1 MNKYRRILLKLSG
14 ESLMGDKHYGIDEE
28 RLREYAGQIGEV
40 VKSGVE
46 VGIVVGGGNIFRGL
60 KGVGQG
66 FDRVKGDQMGM
77 LATVINSLALNSALA
92 TAGIRSSV
100 LTAIRMEPVGE
111 YYNKWLAISR
121 MQEGYAVI
129 IAGGTGNPFF
139 TTDTAA
145 CLRAIEIEAD
155 IILKGTRVDGVYTAD
170 PEKDPTATKFDEITF
185 DEVYAR
191 KLQVM
196 DLTAITLCRDNNL
209 PLMVFDMDKA
219 GNLAKAVNGKPVGT
233 IVHN

>member
-1 MNKYRRILLKLSG
+1 M
-14 ESLMGDKHYGIDEE
+14 
-28 RLREYAGQIGEV
+28 
-40 VKSGVE
+40 
-46 VGIVVGGGNIFRGL
+46 
-60 KGVGQG
+60 
-66 FDRVKGDQMGM
+66 
-77 LATVINSLALNSALA
+77 
-92 TAGIRSSV
+92 
-100 LTAIRMEPVGE
+100 
-111 YYNKWLAISR
+111 SR

-219 GNLAKAVNGKPVGT
+219 GNLAKAVNGEPVGT